1 MARMTYVQAI
11 ERACEIIET
20 YGFEPEELEGADEAM
35 SRLEELKAQLMKRGS
50 GKKSLTKTQK
60 ENVDKKDQIFDL
72 LRDEPDGM
80 TATEVGKA
88 IGESCQ
94 RASALLAQMGDPN
107 GKVKGDGRVRREKV
121 GKSIRFFAVV

>member
-1 MARMTYVQAI
+1 MTKMTYSVAI
-11 ERACEIIET
+11 DNALAGNLTDEVVER
-20 YGFEPEELEGADEAM
+20 LHD
-35 SRLEELKAQLMKRGS
+35 LQAQLAKRGS
-50 GKKSLTKTQK
+50 GKKGLTKTQK
-60 ENVDKKDQIFDL
+60 ENVDKKEQILDI
-72 LRDEPDGM
+72 LRNEPGL

-121 GKSIRFFAVV
+121 GKTVRFYAVV

>member
-1 MARMTYVQAI
+1 MKMTYSVAI
-11 ERACEIIET
+11 DNALAGNLTDEVVER
-20 YGFEPEELEGADEAM
+20 LHD
-35 SRLEELKAQLMKRGS
+35 LQAQLAKRGS
-50 GKKSLTKTQK
+50 GKKGMTKTQK
-60 ENVDKKDQIFDL
+60 ENVDKKEQILDI
-72 LRDEPDGM
+72 LRNEPGL

-121 GKSIRFFAVV
+121 GKNVRFYAVN

>member
-50 GKKSLTKTQK
+50 GKKGLTKTQK

-72 LRDEPDGM
+72 LR
-80 TATEVGKA
+80 V
-88 IGESCQ
+88 
-94 RASALLAQMGDPN
+94 LAQMGDPN

-121 GKSIRFFAVV
+121 GKNVRFYAVD

>member
-1 MARMTYVQAI
+1 MTKMTYSVAI
-11 ERACEIIET
+11 DNALAGNLTDEVVER
-20 YGFEPEELEGADEAM
+20 LHD
-35 SRLEELKAQLMKRGS
+35 LQAQLAKRGS
-50 GKKSLTKTQK
+50 GKKGLTKTQK
-60 ENVDKKDQIFDL
+60 ENVDKKEQILDI
-72 LRDEPDGM
+72 LRNEPGL

-121 GKSIRFFAVV
+121 GKTIRFYAVV